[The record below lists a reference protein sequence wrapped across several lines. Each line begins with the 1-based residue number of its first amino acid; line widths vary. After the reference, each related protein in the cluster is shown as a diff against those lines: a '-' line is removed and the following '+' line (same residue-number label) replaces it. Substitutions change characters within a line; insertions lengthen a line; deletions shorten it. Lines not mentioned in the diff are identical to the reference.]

1 MTDIIDKRIRFTVIT
16 AYIGGDFLTSFSK
29 TAKKPLHLWHWE
41 IQFNRFS
48 VTMHIIFLKI
58 FVKIF
63 VKYLSCAVLNERH
76 KAFSALCR

>member
-1 MTDIIDKRIRFTVIT
+1 MTDIIDKRIRFTVIQLT
-16 AYIGGDFLTSFSK
+16 LVEIFLPPS
-29 TAKKPLHLWHWE
+29 ARQQKKPLHLWHWE

-48 VTMHIIFLKI
+48 VTMHIVFLKI